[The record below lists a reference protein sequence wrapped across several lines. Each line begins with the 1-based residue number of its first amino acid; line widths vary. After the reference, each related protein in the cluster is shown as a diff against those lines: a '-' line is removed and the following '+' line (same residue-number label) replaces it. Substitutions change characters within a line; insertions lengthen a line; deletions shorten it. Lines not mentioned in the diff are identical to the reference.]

1 MPPST
6 TNVAMTSTLNNSQS
20 GRPSRKPFDRAMGSS
35 PSQSVGII
43 LAAATVLCWASFN
56 VAAKYGIDHG
66 IAPANLS
73 FLRFGTA
80 GLLLIPAM
88 IFGLGRGQGWPSLQ
102 KIALLA
108 LFGGPLFGFV
118 AVSGYLYAPLSHGLL
133 FAPASVLLVGSLL
146 GWLALRE
153 PLGRNFLVGSAV
165 VIAGLTVLS
174 GFDVASLGPQSLLGD
189 GLFACAGAM
198 WATFTVLM
206 RHWRIDPIAG
216 TVSIGSVSA
225 ILSIPVLL
233 VFGDVG
239 FSGVDGGQLVL
250 QTIMQGLVGGI
261 LSVVL
266 LLAAVRSLGAARA
279 SLLPA
284 MTPGVAMVLSFLIF
298 GTVASAAEI
307 TGIVLVTIGLAV
319 AVRRAKAS

>member
-1 MPPST
+1 M
-6 TNVAMTSTLNNSQS
+6 V
-20 GRPSRKPFDRAMGSS
+20 SS
-35 PSQSVGII
+35 PDHIRSGPLVRSHSDQATGII

-66 IAPANLS
+66 IAPANLA

-88 IFGLGRGQGWPSLQ
+88 IFGVGRGRGWPSPP
-102 KIALLA
+102 KIALLS

-118 AVSGYLYAPLSHGLL
+118 AVSGYQFAPLSHGLL
-133 FAPASVLLVGSLL
+133 FAPASVLLVGTLL

-153 PLGRNFLVGSAV
+153 PLGQTFLIGAAV
-165 VIAGLTVLS
+165 VLVGLTVLS

-189 GLFACAGAM
+189 ALFACAGTL

-233 VFGDVG
+233 LLGDVR
-239 FSGVDGGQLVL
+239 FSGIDGSQLVI
-250 QTIMQGLVGGI
+250 QTVMQGLIGGV

-284 MTPGVAMVLSFLIF
+284 MTPGVAMILSFLIF
-298 GTVASAAEI
+298 GTVPSVAEI
-307 TGIVLVTIGLAV
+307 SGIVLVTIGLAV
-319 AVRRAKAS
+319 AVQRPKVV